1 MRLRELTVTE
11 QAVMSSWISDLT
23 RVRGASGDVVMA
35 LGNGRRYRVRR
46 VGDQLY
52 SAWLAAGSKG
62 QFWHQQIKNRFVTV
76 RLI

>member
-11 QAVMSSWISDLT
+11 QPVMSSWISDLT
-23 RVRGASGDVVMA
+23 QVRGASGDVVMA
-35 LGNGRRYRVRR
+35 LGNGRRYRVRG

-52 SAWLAAGSKG
+52 RAWIAAGSKG
-62 QFWHQQIKNRFVTV
+62 QFWHQQIKNNHVTV